1 MKEQFSGILQLHSQ
15 NDNQKCT
22 LPDYSMKNLLFSGDK
37 ERIPPGI
44 HKSGIE
50 GDDPGR
56 STKTPFIL
64 GREIS
69 IDDYVWSSTS
79 AFGAFFLTDSTP
91 FLQPAFEA

>member
-1 MKEQFSGILQLHSQ
+1 MKESLSGTSRIYSQ
-15 NDNQKCT
+15 RDNQEPT
-22 LPDYSMKNLLFSGDK
+22 QLNHSIKNLPFSVDK

-79 AFGAFFLTDSTP
+79 AFGAFFLTDSM
-91 FLQPAFEA
+91 L